1 MDALTKKKT
10 DRFRYLNLLYERT
23 GAQRLK
29 FLDMWDLGGELG
41 IGRDDTHVLV
51 DYLVGENL
59 AEHRGI
65 GGIIGITHCGIVEV
79 ERALTEPETSTKYF
93 PPVINVLNIRS
104 VVGSQIQQGTHGSTQ
119 TQTVTTND
127 TEAIRAL
134 VSSFREKLSELP
146 LDQADK
152 SDAEAELQ
160 TLEAQ
165 LQSSKP
171 KTAIVRESLKTLR
184 NLLEGVASNALAAV
198 LLPMFGPLSGILGS

>member
-1 MDALTKKKT
+1 
-10 DRFRYLNLLYERT
+10 
-23 GAQRLK
+23 
-29 FLDMWDLGGELG
+29 MWDLGGELG
-41 IGRDDTHVLV
+41 IGRNDTHVLV
-51 DYLVGENL
+51 DYLVGETL

-65 GGIIGITHCGIVEV
+65 GGIIGITHYGIVEV
-79 ERALTEPETSTKYF
+79 ERALTEPEIPTKYF
-93 PPVINVLNIRS
+93 PPVINVLNIHS

-165 LQSSKP
+165 LRSSKP
-171 KTAIVRESLKTLR
+171 KTATIRESLKALR

>member
-23 GAQRLK
+23 GGQRLK
-29 FLDMWDLGGELG
+29 FLDMWDLGGELA
-41 IGRDDTHVLV
+41 IGRDDTHALV

-65 GGIIGITHCGIVEV
+65 GGIIGITHYGIVEV
-79 ERALTEPETSTKYF
+79 ERALTEPEAPTKYF
-93 PPVINVLNIRS
+93 PPVINVLNIHS
-104 VVGSQIQQGTHGSTQ
+104 VVGSQIQQGTHDSTQ
-119 TQTVTTND
+119 AQTVTTND

-134 VSSFREKLSELP
+134 VNGFRERLSDLP
-146 LDQADK
+146 FDQADR
-152 SDAEAELQ
+152 SEAEAELQ

-165 LQSSKP
+165 LRSSKP
-171 KTAIVRESLKTLR
+171 KSAIVRESLKTLR

-198 LLPMFGPLSGILGS
+198 LLPMFGPLSTLLGS

>member
-23 GAQRLK
+23 GGQRLK

-65 GGIIGITHCGIVEV
+65 GGIIGITHYGIVEV
-79 ERALTEPETSTKYF
+79 ERALTEPETPTKYF
-93 PPVINVLNIRS
+93 PPVINVLNIHS

-165 LQSSKP
+165 LRSSKP
-171 KTAIVRESLKTLR
+171 KTAIIRESLKTLR